1 MKGLLVDTH
10 ALLWWRGDE
19 GRLSR
24 RALDSMEDPTVPLF
38 FSAAS
43 VWEMEIK
50 RAKGKLDA
58 PGDLLETTLRQGFS
72 ELPMTSIHAAA
83 AARLPMHHQD
93 PFDRMIVAQSQC
105 EDLTI
110 VTHDERIASYQV
122 PVLW

>member
-1 MKGLLVDTH
+1 M
-10 ALLWWRGDE
+10 ANE

-43 VWEMEIK
+43 IWEMEIK

-58 PGDLLETTLRQGFS
+58 PGDLL
-72 ELPMTSIHAAA
+72 
-83 AARLPMHHQD
+83 
-93 PFDRMIVAQSQC
+93 VAQSQC